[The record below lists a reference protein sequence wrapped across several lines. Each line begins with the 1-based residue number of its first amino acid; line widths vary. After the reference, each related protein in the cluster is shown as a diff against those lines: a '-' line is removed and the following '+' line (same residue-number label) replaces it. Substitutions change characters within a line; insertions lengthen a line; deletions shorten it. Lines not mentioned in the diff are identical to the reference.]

1 MCLADSEDDESLRHL
16 KRKKKALLDVK
27 REITYTV
34 YSENLENTV
43 RLLTN
48 SKAAKLMEDR
58 TK

>member
-1 MCLADSEDDESLRHL
+1 M
-16 KRKKKALLDVK
+16 K
-27 REITYTV
+27 REITYTA

-58 TK
+58 GKPKMFVTSQCTRREHFEFFGKTKA